1 MSFSAAFETEKHRR
15 QVGAAAGVPQRK
27 SDSPVLSLSPRSDP
41 AAGEGVS
48 NALSSGSGSGF
59 LPGGGGPAPPVVEDA
74 LRARAEQAESAAER
88 LLELVEPEEEGL
100 HHSSIPTS
108 LLVGSAGTNASAG
121 GGVGA
126 GAGASVGIKE
136 KPVPVPLPLPATTTT
151 TPPATP
157 VSNRNAAIMRQ
168 AAMFKDSPAYK
179 GSSSSSSL
187 LDVLRDRKHES
198 GWWMKRMK
206 GGSF

>member
-1 MSFSAAFETEKHRR
+1 
-15 QVGAAAGVPQRK
+15 
-27 SDSPVLSLSPRSDP
+27 
-41 AAGEGVS
+41 VS

-88 LLELVEPEEEGL
+88 LLELVEPEEEGV

-108 LLVGSAGTNASAG
+108 LLVGSAGTSASAG
-121 GGVGA
+121 PGPGVG
-126 GAGASVGIKE
+126 VKE
-136 KPVPVPLPLPATTTT
+136 KPVPVPLPLPATTMT